1 MTKFIEDFDW
11 PRASSLLRSP
21 GKSDQ
26 RVVLIGVP
34 LYLASL
40 TPGRCDLAPAAIRT
54 ALRRFSTYDLEHSVE
69 LEGMHIA
76 DVGDLPVAELSPE
89 AAFAT
94 IVENIRACTEK
105 SKILLVLGGDNS
117 VTRSMVHG
125 VAKSLTEIGLITL
138 DAHLDIRRLE
148 RGLTNGN
155 PIRALLD
162 DGMPGQN
169 IVQIGLQPFANS
181 ATYARYAKESG
192 IRGISMSEV
201 SQKGIAVVIKDA
213 LETLSHTRRIVVD
226 FDLDVLDRAYM
237 PGAHGARPGGL
248 SPRELFEAAYLL
260 GKSSAVVGA
269 DFVELDPTCDIA
281 DISVMSAVKCL
292 LSFVAGIAERR

>member
-1 MTKFIEDFDW
+1 MTKLIEDSDW

-21 GKSDQ
+21 GESDQ
-26 RVVLIGVP
+26 RAVLVGVP

-40 TPGRCDLAPAAIRT
+40 TPGRCDLAPSAIRA
-54 ALRRFSTYDLEHSVE
+54 ALSRFSTYDLEHAVD

-76 DVGDLPVAELSPE
+76 DVGDLPVADLAPE
-89 AAFAT
+89 AAFAM
-94 IVENIRACTEK
+94 IVENIRAFTLK
-105 SKILLVLGGDNS
+105 SKIMLVLGGDNS

-125 VAKSLTEIGLITL
+125 VANSLTDIGLITL

-148 RGLTNGN
+148 LGLTNGN
-155 PIRALLD
+155 PIRALLN

-169 IVQIGLQPFANS
+169 MVQIGLQPFGNS
-181 ATYARYAKESG
+181 ATYARYAKNSG
-192 IRGISMSEV
+192 IRGVPMSEV
-201 SQKGIAVVIKDA
+201 IQKGIATVVEEA
-213 LETLSHTRRIVVD
+213 LETLSHTPQIVVD

-248 SPRELFEAAYLL
+248 TPRELFEAAYML

-292 LSFVAGIAERR
+292 LSFVAGIVDRR